1 MHIKQTIYLTLS
13 FLFLPLHLI
22 AEPLVIYSHRHY
34 EADET
39 LFKAFTEQT
48 GIDVKVLKAGA
59 NELMERIKAEGEN
72 TRADVLIT
80 ADAGRLGEA
89 KALGLFSPVNSDLL
103 TRRIPDAYRDP
114 ENQWFGF
121 ALRARVLVVAPD
133 RVSPAE
139 LSTYEDLADPK
150 WRGRI
155 LCRSSNNIYNQS
167 LTASMIAA
175 HGENATQ
182 TWAAA
187 LRKNMARPPQGSD
200 RDQIRA
206 VAAGL
211 GDLAIVNTYYL
222 GLLLNSPETKDR
234 ELAAKVNIFFPN
246 QVDRGTHVNVSGGGV
261 LKTSKNKENAQRFL
275 EFMLSDEAQKH
286 FPENTYEYPVAASVP
301 WSDLQK
307 SWGTFKADSLNMGQL
322 YEKGQSAVRLCNLAG
337 WE

>member
-1 MHIKQTIYLTLS
+1 MHIKQKIYSTLS
-13 FLFLPLHLI
+13 FLFLSLNLI

-34 EADET
+34 EADEV

-48 GIDVKVLKAGA
+48 GIEVQVLKAGA

-89 KALGLFSPVNSDLL
+89 KALGLFSPVNSELL
-103 TRRIPDAYRDP
+103 TQRIPESYRDP

-121 ALRARVLVVAPD
+121 ALRARVLVYAPA
-133 RVSPAE
+133 RVNPSE
-139 LSTYEDLADPK
+139 LSTYEDLADPR

-175 HGENATQ
+175 HGEPATQ
-182 TWAAA
+182 TWAGA

-222 GLLLNSPETKDR
+222 GLLLNSPEAKDR
-234 ELAAKVNIFFPN
+234 ELAAKVKIFFPN
-246 QVDRGTHVNVSGGGV
+246 QADRGTHVNVSGGGV

-275 EFMLSDEAQKH
+275 EFMLSDTAQKH
-286 FPENTYEYPVAASVP
+286 FPGNTYEYPVVASVP

-307 SWGTFKADSLNMGQL
+307 SWGTFKADSLNMSQL